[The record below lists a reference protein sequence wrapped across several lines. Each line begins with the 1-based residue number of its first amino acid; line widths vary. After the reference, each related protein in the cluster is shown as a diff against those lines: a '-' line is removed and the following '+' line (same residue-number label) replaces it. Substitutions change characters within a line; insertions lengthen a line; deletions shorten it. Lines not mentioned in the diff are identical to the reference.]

1 MVIMWPKKSSPTA
14 NEVWYLDDNGF
25 IRSKLT
31 DFCLQPSGTFY
42 KCSFPSKPRLEVN
55 ICILTISFR
64 QQLMAFSTIHAW
76 LHSRSWDM
84 ASTIHEPTKPD
95 VDPTGEQ
102 DSST

>member
-1 MVIMWPKKSSPTA
+1 MVSSGQSLPIS
-14 NEVWYLDDNGF
+14 VYSQVVRF
-25 IRSKLT
+25 INVAI
-31 DFCLQPSGTFY
+31 
-42 KCSFPSKPRLEVN
+42 SFPSKPRLEVN

-102 DSST
+102 DNST